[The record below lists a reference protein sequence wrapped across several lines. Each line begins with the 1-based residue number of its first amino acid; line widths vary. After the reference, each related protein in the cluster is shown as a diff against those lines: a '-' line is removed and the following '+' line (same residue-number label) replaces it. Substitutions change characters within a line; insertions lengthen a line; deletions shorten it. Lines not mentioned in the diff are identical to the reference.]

1 MNNNFLDIIEQ
12 ITISQVEQM
21 LYKLGA
27 NTVINKGDYLI
38 TNTIC
43 HHIDSSEASMKL
55 YYYQNTHSFYCY
67 TEDGFM
73 TFIQF
78 LQKYWSLRGV
88 DKPFYSILSDIMNDS
103 GIEEEGFEFFH
114 YEKQKKY
121 LKRKLIELP
130 EYPAGVL
137 DTFSKT
143 YCEEWLREGITPKT
157 MDKFNIRYSIRQNK
171 IIIPHYD
178 VAGRLVGIRGRALNP
193 EEASQGK
200 YRPVYVEGKQYNHPL
215 SLNLYGLNWTKEDIN
230 YYETVIIFEAEKSVM
245 LMDSYFPKNNSVAV
259 CGSNLNKN
267 QLLILLHNCK
277 VKNVI
282 LAFDKEYQKIG
293 TPECEKYLNKIRAI
307 GEKYSKYYQFY
318 YIADREGLL
327 AHKDSPIDKGPE
339 IFQRLMEKKVVI
351 RG

>member
-1 MNNNFLDIIEQ
+1 MKANEVRLSLTDEQ
-12 ITISQVEQM
+12 VIH
-21 LYKLGA
+21 LLAKLGA
-27 NTVINKGDYLI
+27 TNYIETPSAVIFPTL
-38 TNTIC
+38 C
-43 HHIDSSEASMKL
+43 HNINIEEASMKL
-55 YYYQNTHSFYCY
+55 YYYRNSKLFQCY
-67 TEDGFM
+67 TECGDCFDI
-73 TFIQF
+73 FE
-78 LQKYWSLRGV
+78 LYRRYWGLRGV

-178 VAGRLVGIRGRALNP
+178 VSGRLVGIRGRALNP

-282 LAFDKEYQKIG
+282 LAFDKEYEKIG